1 MTIATLARPELE
13 IAPPRTRSLIAM
25 ITFAAAIYGAA
36 MGAFQPDLQRLGL
49 IVFGA
54 IKMPVLI
61 FTTTAICLPGY
72 FMLNTVLRLRRDFP
86 AAARAVLASQAV
98 MAIALASLAPLTQFA
113 YLCGLSHGDAI
124 LFNAAM
130 FTLATAAA
138 QVAITRRYRPL
149 IARDP
154 RHRVTLWSW
163 LVLYAFVGIQMGWM
177 LRPFIGTP
185 GRAVTFLRD
194 EPFSNAYIVIA
205 NLIMNR

>member
-1 MTIATLARPELE
+1 MLIATLARPELE
-13 IAPPRTRSLIAM
+13 TAPPRIGSLLIA
-25 ITFAAAIYGAA
+25 TTLAAALYGAA
-36 MGAFQPDLQRLGL
+36 MGAFAPDAERMIL
-49 IVFGA
+49 IVFAA
-54 IKMPVLI
+54 IKMPLLI
-61 FTTTAICLPGY
+61 FATTAICLPGY
-72 FMLNTVLRLRRDFP
+72 FMLSTVLHLRRDFP

-113 YLCGLSHGDAI
+113 YLCGLSHRDAI

-138 QVAITRRYRPL
+138 QVAIIRRYRPL

-154 RHRVTLWSW
+154 RHRITLWSW